1 MLMYQEDMEII
12 YNNILFKGLEEDIVK
27 EVCEKAE
34 GYEKEFSRGQMLFQ
48 EGDLIKQMGIL
59 ITGEVRVCRLEL
71 DGGEKLLQ
79 KLRPTFLVGADIVC
93 TPSQISP
100 YTAYADERSRIW
112 YFPYE
117 NIKNPGKIPEEARRH
132 MKERLLEFI
141 ANENI
146 RKLYKVDMLSAA
158 NGREKILK
166 YLMIQCRK
174 AGSRQIQIPYNREEL
189 ASYLCM
195 NRTVLSHTLSQ
206 MEKEGI
212 LSFKKNRFW
221 LKDLD
226 SENMERK

>member
-1 MLMYQEDMEII
+1 MPMLREDMEII
-12 YNNILFKGLEEDIVK
+12 YKSILFKGLEKETAM
-27 EVCEKAE
+27 EVCQRIG
-34 GYEKEFSRGQMLFQ
+34 GYEKEFCRGQMLFQ

-59 ITGEVRVCRLEL
+59 MNGEVRLCRLEP

-79 KLRPTFLVGADIVC
+79 KLRPSFLVGADIVC

-100 YTAYADERSRIW
+100 YTAYADKASRVW
-112 YFPYE
+112 YFAYE
-117 NIKNPGKIPEEARRH
+117 NLRNPGKIPEECRLH

-158 NGREKILK
+158 SGREKVLK

-212 LSFKKNRFW
+212 LSFKKNRFY
-221 LKDLD
+221 LKKAGGEG
-226 SENMERK
+226 SGPK